1 LGVQPV
7 MEGKQMQREQV
18 IDEVLS
24 ARTLDECDKAKK
36 LIIAWMQEHPRDFGI
51 LDAGEQ
57 IAMLLDGY
65 SQEAPLSR
73 PVA

>member
-1 LGVQPV
+1 
-7 MEGKQMQREQV
+7 MQREQV

-24 ARTLDECDKAKK
+24 ARTPEECERAKNI
-36 LIIAWMQEHPRDFGI
+36 IIAWMQEHPRDFGM

-65 SQEAPLSR
+65 SQEAATSR
-73 PVA
+73 KIA

>member
-1 LGVQPV
+1 
-7 MEGKQMQREQV
+7 MQREQV

-24 ARTLDECDKAKK
+24 ARTPEECERAKNI
-36 LIIAWMQEHPRDFGI
+36 IIAWMQEHPRDFGM

-65 SQEAPLSR
+65 SQEAATSCKI
-73 PVA
+73 A

>member
-1 LGVQPV
+1 
-7 MEGKQMQREQV
+7 MQREQV

>member
-1 LGVQPV
+1 